1 MVEDKETKYFTLE
14 EIAKHNGKQGSS
26 VWIIIKDNVYDVT
39 DFMEEHPGGAELIM
53 EWAGQNATNDFD
65 NFGHSLDAKRDLK
78 KLKIGE
84 VDVEERKKK
93 INKEP
98 KVKSTKITS
107 TNDTKLY
114 NVSEVAKH
122 DGIQDTRTWII
133 IKNCVYDVTEY
144 MEEHPGSA
152 DVIREWA
159 GKDATKAFDNI
170 GHSTDAKRILKKLKI
185 GEIPKEDKKKNS
197 DKITPIH
204 QENKENINNKEAN
217 TKFYSYD
224 EISRH
229 NGKDNPRVWIVIRDA
244 VYDVTDYLEEHPG
257 GAEVIKDWAGKDA
270 TKEFDS
276 LGHSSDA
283 KNKLKKLKIGEVVN
297 EERKKKLKKVE
308 LNRQISIQKIKILD
322 SSQFVNRK
330 SCISIL
336 TCGILC

>member
-53 EWAGQNATNDFD
+53 EWAGKNATKDFD

-297 EERKKKLKKVE
+297 EERNKKLKKVE

>member
-1 MVEDKETKYFTLE
+1 MVVDKETKYFTVE
-14 EIAKHNGKQGSS
+14 EIAKHNGKQDSR

-39 DFMEEHPGGAELIM
+39 DYMEGHPGGADLIM
-53 EWAGQNATNDFD
+53 EWAGKNATKDFD
-65 NFGHSLDAKRDLK
+65 NFGHSSDAKRDLK

-84 VDVEERKKK
+84 VAVEDRKKK
-93 INKEP
+93 ATKEP
-98 KVKSTKITS
+98 KVESKKVIS

-114 NVSEVAKH
+114 NVSEVSMY

-152 DVIREWA
+152 DVIREYA

-170 GHSTDAKRILKKLKI
+170 GHSGDAKQILKKLKI

-197 DKITPIH
+197 DKITPNH
-204 QENKENINNKEAN
+204 QENKENIKNKEAD
-217 TKFYSYD
+217 TKLYSYE

-229 NGKDNPRVWIVIRDA
+229 NGKDDPRVWIVIRDV

-257 GAEVIKDWAGKDA
+257 GAELITEWAGKDA
-270 TKEFDS
+270 TKEFDNF
-276 LGHSSDA
+276 GHSSDA

-297 EERKKKLKKVE
+297 EERKKKVKKVE

-322 SSQFVNRK
+322 SSEFVSRK

-336 TCGILC
+336 TCGIFF